1 MLYLTVTL
9 VKVVQ
14 VYETYY
20 VTHLLNPLPREEDLP
35 SLRSNTLNSCRSIVS
50 DCHTGEGRLTVMLL

>member
-35 SLRSNTLNSCRSIVS
+35 SLRSNTLS
-50 DCHTGEGRLTVMLL
+50 